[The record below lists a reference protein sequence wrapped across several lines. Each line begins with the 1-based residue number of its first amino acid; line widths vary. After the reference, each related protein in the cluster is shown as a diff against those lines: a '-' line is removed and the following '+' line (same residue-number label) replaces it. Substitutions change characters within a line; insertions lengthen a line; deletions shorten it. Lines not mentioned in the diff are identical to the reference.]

1 LNNRYPVTELRYF
14 SGAREMLSATN
25 AAAAFQKQALSLEAM
40 SDEIGTEVS
49 GVLGVINLRNL
60 DVTIDYRDG
69 LLAFDFNT
77 NP

>member
-1 LNNRYPVTELRYF
+1 MYF
-14 SGAREMLSATN
+14 DHVQQYAEKET
-25 AAAAFQKQALSLEAM
+25 ALSLEAM

-49 GVLGVINLRNL
+49 GVLGVLNLRNL

-69 LLAFDFNT
+69 LVAFDFKT

>member
-1 LNNRYPVTELRYF
+1 
-14 SGAREMLSATN
+14 MLSATN